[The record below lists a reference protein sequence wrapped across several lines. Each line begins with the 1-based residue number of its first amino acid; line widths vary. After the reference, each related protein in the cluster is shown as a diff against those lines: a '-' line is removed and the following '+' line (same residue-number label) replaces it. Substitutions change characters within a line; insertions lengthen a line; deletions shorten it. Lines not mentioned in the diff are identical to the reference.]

1 MEIAQ
6 GERRPKRTRSDGER
20 SRQAI
25 LRGATELATIKGL
38 EGLSLGTLAT
48 HIGMSKSGLYAHFG
62 SKQELQLATID
73 AAEEIFDREVAQPGL
88 AAGDPLDQVVGL
100 SDAFLSYV
108 ERRVF
113 PGGCFFAA
121 AAAEFDAREGG
132 PVRAR
137 IQRFH
142 TEWLAIVVELLRKA
156 QAHGEIAANAD
167 PEQIAFEIDSLLLG
181 ANAAFLLFEDGAAL
195 ERARRAVSDRLAVRS
210 LEPGGAVRR
219 GREGA

>member
-6 GERRPKRTRSDGER
+6 DEQRSKRTRSDGQR

-25 LRGATELATIKGL
+25 LRGATELATIEGL
-38 EGLSLGTLAT
+38 EGLSLGTLAA

-62 SKQELQLATID
+62 SKQELQLATVE
-73 AAEEIFDREVAQPGL
+73 AAEEIFDGEVTQPGL
-88 AAGDPLDQVVGL
+88 AAGGPLDQVLGL

-121 AAAEFDAREGG
+121 AAAEFDARDAG

-137 IQRFH
+137 IQKFH
-142 TEWLAIVVELLRKA
+142 TEWLEIVVDRIRDA
-156 QAHGEIAANAD
+156 QERGEIDADAD
-167 PEQIAFEIDSLLLG
+167 PEQIAFEIDSVMLG
-181 ANAAFLLFEDGAAL
+181 ANAAFMLFDDREAL
-195 ERARRAVSDRLAVRS
+195 ERARRAVCDRLEVRAP
-210 LEPGGAVRR
+210 EPGGARRR
-219 GREGA
+219 G

>member
-1 MEIAQ
+1 MELAQ
-6 GERRPKRTRSDGER
+6 GEPRAKRTRSDGER

-25 LRGATELATIKGL
+25 LRGATELATIEGL
-38 EGLSLGTLAT
+38 EGLSLGTLAA

-73 AAEEIFDREVAQPGL
+73 AAEEIFDREVTQPGL
-88 AAGDPLDQVVGL
+88 AAGGPLDQVLGL

-132 PVRAR
+132 PVRGR

-142 TEWLAIVVELLRKA
+142 TEWLAVVVDRIRAA
-156 QAHGEIAANAD
+156 QEHGEIAADAD
-167 PEQIAFEIDSLLLG
+167 PDQIAFEIDSVMLG
-181 ANAAFLLFEDGAAL
+181 ANAAFLLFGDSEAI
-195 ERARRAVSDRLAVRS
+195 ERARRAVCDRLEVRDP
-210 LEPGGAVRR
+210 EPQGTPKR
-219 GREGA
+219 G

>member
-1 MEIAQ
+1 MELAQ
-6 GERRPKRTRSDGER
+6 DERRPKRTRSDGER

-25 LRGATELATIKGL
+25 LRGATELATIQGL
-38 EGLSLGTLAT
+38 EGVSLGTLAA

-73 AAEEIFDREVAQPGL
+73 AAEEIFDREVTQPGL
-88 AAGDPLDQVVGL
+88 AAGGPLDQVLGL

-132 PVRAR
+132 QVRGR
-137 IQRFH
+137 IQGFH
-142 TEWLAIVVELLRKA
+142 SEWYAMVAGLIREA
-156 QAHGEIAANAD
+156 QHQGEVAADAD
-167 PEQIAFEIDSLLLG
+167 PEQIAFEIDSVMLG
-181 ANAAFLLFEDGAAL
+181 ANAAFLLFGDSEAL
-195 ERARRAVSDRLAVRS
+195 ERARRAVRDRLEVRDT
-210 LEPGGAVRR
+210 ER
-219 GREGA
+219 

>member
-1 MEIAQ
+1 MELAQ
-6 GERRPKRTRSDGER
+6 VEPRPKRTRSDGER

-25 LRGATELATIKGL
+25 LRGATELATIEGL
-38 EGLSLGTLAT
+38 EGLSLGTLAA

-73 AAEEIFDREVAQPGL
+73 AAEEIFDREVTQPGL
-88 AAGDPLDQVVGL
+88 AAGGPLDQVLGL

-132 PVRAR
+132 PVRGR
-137 IQRFH
+137 IQEFH
-142 TEWLAIVVELLRKA
+142 TEWFAMVV
-156 QAHGEIAANAD
+156 GPD
-167 PEQIAFEIDSLLLG
+167 PRG
-181 ANAAFLLFEDGAAL
+181 AGT
-195 ERARRAVSDRLAVRS
+195 RRN
-210 LEPGGAVRR
+210 RR
-219 GREGA
+219 GRRPRADRLRDRLRDAGC

>member
-1 MEIAQ
+1 MDLAEA
-6 GERRPKRTRSDGER
+6 EPRPKRTRSDGEQ

-25 LRGATELATIKGL
+25 LRGATELATIQGL
-38 EGLSLGTLAT
+38 EGLSLSTLAA

-73 AAEEIFDREVAQPGL
+73 AAEEIFDREVTQPGL
-88 AAGDPLDQVVGL
+88 AADGPLEQILGL

-137 IQRFH
+137 VQEFH
-142 TEWLAIVVELLRKA
+142 AEWLAMVVDLIHEA
-156 QAHGEIAANAD
+156 QERGEIAAAAD
-167 PEQIAFEIDSLLLG
+167 PKQIAFEIDSVMLG
-181 ANAAFLLFEDGAAL
+181 ANAAFLLFGDSEAL
-195 ERARRAVSDRLAVRS
+195 ERARRAVRHRVAV
-210 LEPGGAVRR
+210 
-219 GREGA
+219 

>member
-1 MEIAQ
+1 MELAQ
-6 GERRPKRTRSDGER
+6 GEPRPKRTRSDGER
-20 SRQAI
+20 SHQAI
-25 LRGATELATIKGL
+25 LRGATELATIEGL
-38 EGLSLGTLAT
+38 EGLSLGRLAA

-73 AAEEIFDREVAQPGL
+73 AAEEIFDREVTQPGL
-88 AAGDPLDQVVGL
+88 AAGGPLDQVLGL

-137 IQRFH
+137 IQEFH
-142 TEWLAIVVELLRKA
+142 AEWLASVVELLRNA
-156 QAHGEIAANAD
+156 QRDGEIAADAD
-167 PEQIAFEIDSLLLG
+167 PEQIAFEIDSVMLG
-181 ANAAFLLFEDGAAL
+181 ANAAFLLFGDSEAL
-195 ERARRAVSDRLAVRS
+195 ERARRAVGDRLEVRDP
-210 LEPGGAVRR
+210 EPDGAVRR
-219 GREGA
+219 GRTGG

>member
-1 MEIAQ
+1 MEVARV
-6 GERRPKRTRSDGER
+6 EPRPKRTRSDGER

-25 LRGATELATIKGL
+25 LRGATELATIDGL
-38 EGLSLGTLAT
+38 EGLSLGALAA

-73 AAEEIFDREVAQPGL
+73 AAEEIFEREVTRPGL
-88 AAGDPLDQVVGL
+88 AAGGPLARVLGL

-132 PVRAR
+132 PVRGR
-137 IQRFH
+137 IQGFH
-142 TEWLAIVVELLRKA
+142 AEWLAMVLELVREA
-156 QAHGEIAANAD
+156 QERGEIAADAD
-167 PEQIAFEIDSLLLG
+167 AEQIVFEIDSLMLG
-181 ANAAFLLFEDGAAL
+181 ANAAFLLFGDSESL
-195 ERARRAVSDRLAVRS
+195 ERARRAVRDRLEIR
-210 LEPGGAVRR
+210 EPAPDGTVTP
-219 GREGA
+219 